1 MAGRRRFM
9 GDVPDAARMLGLAG
23 LIPFAG
29 LAALALVGPE
39 SWSAT
44 VLKALAYYGAT
55 ILAFMGGC
63 RWGFAA
69 AGLGRGPELRT
80 LAWAVAPSLWAWV
93 ALMLPPPFEKE
104 MLGLG
109 LLILYVMDLRLTAE
123 GGAPAWWPQLRLP
136 LTLGAAACLFAAVW
150 A

>member
-1 MAGRRRFM
+1 MMRGVPQAAMA
-9 GDVPDAARMLGLAG
+9 LGLAG
-23 LIPFAG
+23 LIPFVG
-29 LAALALVGPE
+29 LAALSLIGPE
-39 SWSAT
+39 GWRDT

-69 AGLGRGPELRT
+69 AGLGAGPTPKL
-80 LAWAVAPSLWAWV
+80 LGLAVAPSLWAWV

-104 MLGLG
+104 MLALG
-109 LLILYVMDLRLTAE
+109 LVLLYAADVALKLQGGTPEWWLR
-123 GGAPAWWPQLRLP
+123 LRLP
-136 LTLGAAACLFAAVW
+136 LTLVAAASLIAAVW

>member
-1 MAGRRRFM
+1 MMRG
-9 GDVPDAARMLGLAG
+9 VPEAAKWLGLSG
-23 LIPFAG
+23 LIPFVL
-29 LAALALVGPE
+29 LAALSLIGPE
-39 SWSAT
+39 GWRDT

-69 AGLGRGPELRT
+69 AGMGEGPSPKLLGLS
-80 LAWAVAPSLWAWV
+80 VIPSLWAWI

-104 MLGLG
+104 MLALG
-109 LLILYVMDLRLTAE
+109 LVLLYAADVALKLE
-123 GGAPAWWPQLRLP
+123 GGTPDWWLRLRLP
-136 LTLGAAACLFAAVW
+136 LTLVAAASLIAAVW

>member
-1 MAGRRRFM
+1 MLMR
-9 GDVPDAARMLGLAG
+9 DVPEPARLYGLAG
-23 LIPFAG
+23 LIPFVG
-29 LAALALVGPE
+29 LSALSLFGPDE
-39 SWSAT
+39 WRD
-44 VLKALAYYGAT
+44 VILKALAYYGAT

-69 AGLGRGPELRT
+69 SGMGEGAAWKPLGLS
-80 LAWAVAPSLWAWV
+80 VIPSLWAWV

-109 LLILYVMDLRLTAE
+109 LLALYVADLRLTLE
-123 GGAPAWWPQLRLP
+123 GGAPSWWPQLRLP
-136 LTLGAAACLFAAVW
+136 LTLGAAFCLFAAVW

>member
-1 MAGRRRFM
+1 MM
-9 GDVPDAARMLGLAG
+9 GDTPKAATQLGLAG
-23 LIPFAG
+23 LIPFVA
-29 LAALALVGPE
+29 LAALALAGPE
-39 SWSAT
+39 GWTDT

-63 RWGFAA
+63 RWGFAC
-69 AGLGRGPELRT
+69 AGMGQGPTLRL
-80 LAWAVAPSLWAWV
+80 LALAVAPSLWAWV

-109 LLILYVMDLRLTAE
+109 LLILYVMDLKLTAD
-123 GGAPAWWPQLRLP
+123 GGAPAWWPRLRLP
-136 LTLGAAACLFAAVW
+136 LTLGAAGCLFAAVW